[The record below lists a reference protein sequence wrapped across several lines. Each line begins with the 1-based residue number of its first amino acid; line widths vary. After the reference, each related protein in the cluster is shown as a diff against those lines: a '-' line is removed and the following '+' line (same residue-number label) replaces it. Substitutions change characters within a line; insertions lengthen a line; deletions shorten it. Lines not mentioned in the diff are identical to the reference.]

1 MEATR
6 SSPPSRSDAASA
18 PAPAVR
24 IVAVD
29 RAGTAVPVDGLD
41 GLAAALRDPDLRL
54 WIDLA
59 DPDPPALERIAGLL
73 GLHDLVVEDIREQ
86 NQRAK
91 VERLDGTLHL
101 VLFAISYQGEV
112 VETEVDFVLAPRY
125 VLTAHDAE
133 LDLRR
138 APQMRA
144 GPEPLLASG
153 PDYLLYAI
161 LDWLVDDYFPGL
173 DRLTDEIDDLQDR
186 VIEGRSPWTLQRL
199 FVLKRELIALR
210 RATTPAREILNQL
223 TNRELG
229 MIAAEHVVYYRDV
242 YDHLIRVTDELD
254 TYRELVAGTVDIY
267 LTSVNN
273 ELSNIMKRLTGVTVI
288 LAGIGAVAGIFGMS
302 EAGVAL
308 AGGESSGFWMV
319 AGATVV
325 GAVLVAVLLRR
336 IDWI

>member
-1 MEATR
+1 VPV
-6 SSPPSRSDAASA
+6 PPGEV
-18 PAPAVR
+18 VR

-29 RAGTAVPVDGLD
+29 RSGRPVQIGLD
-41 GLAAALRDPDLRL
+41 GLEAALGDEGLRF
-54 WIDLA
+54 WIDVTE
-59 DPDPPALERIAGLL
+59 PDAPTLERIASLL
-73 GLHDLVVEDIREQ
+73 GLHPLVVEDIGER

-91 VERLDGTLHL
+91 VERLDGNLHL
-101 VLFAISYQGEV
+101 VLFAIDYQGEV

-125 VLTAHDAE
+125 LLTAHEAHWDP
-133 LDLRR
+133 RQ

-144 GPEPLLASG
+144 SAEALLASG
-153 PDYLLYAI
+153 PDYLLYA
-161 LDWLVDDYFPGL
+161 LVDWIVDEYFPVF
-173 DRLTDEIDDLQDR
+173 DRLTDEIDDLQDE
-186 VIEGRSPWTLQRL
+186 VIERRSPWTLQRL

-229 MIAAEHVVYYRDV
+229 LIHAQHVIYFRDI

-254 TYRELVAGTVDIY
+254 TYRELVAGTLEIY
-267 LTSVNN
+267 LSQVNN

-302 EAGVAL
+302 EAGAAF
-308 AGGESSGFWMV
+308 AGGEAGGFWMV
-319 AGATVV
+319 AGGTVIAA
-325 GAVLVAVLLRR
+325 AVVAVILRR